1 MTSAPLYTLRD
12 VRQVY
17 GTRTVL
23 DIPALTVQRGEVLA
37 VVGPSGAGKSTLLR
51 LMALL
56 ETPAQGKMLLH
67 LDGER
72 VTAATASTAQRRR
85 LAMVFQRPAL
95 LSRSVRANI
104 AYGLRL
110 RGERNG
116 QQRIDTALERVSL
129 THLANAHPRTLSG
142 GEMQR
147 VAVARALVL
156 EPHVLLLDEPTAN
169 LDPYNVRLIESL
181 IREQHATHET
191 TIILVTHNIFQAR
204 RLATRVVLLL
214 EGALI
219 EEATAEQF
227 FDAPRDPRTAAF
239 LSGEFVY

>member
-17 GTRTVL
+17 GARTVL

-56 ETPAQGKMLLH
+56 EAPAQGEMLLH
-67 LDGER
+67 LNDER
-72 VTAATASTAQRRR
+72 VTAETASIAQRRL

-95 LSRSVRANI
+95 LSRNVRANV

-116 QQRIDTALERVSL
+116 QKRVEAALERVSL

-156 EPHVLLLDEPTAN
+156 EPRVLLLDEPTAN

-181 IREQHATHET
+181 IREQHTAHET

-219 EEATAEQF
+219 EEGSAEEF
-227 FDAPRDPRTAAF
+227 FDSPRDPRTAAF